1 MATKYILP
9 DGQII
14 RRQSFTLN
22 GVPHRA
28 TALDKEATREAL
40 GIVAAEIRTGYNIVV
55 DETVDDGWTYEA
67 AQTVDELR
75 EKLVAQVKSQAY
87 ALLAPTDW
95 YITRLTET
103 AEAVPAEVTTAR
115 AAIRA
120 ASDTN
125 EAALAAITDYDTL
138 LAWSATWP
146 E

>member
-14 RRQSFTLN
+14 GRQSFTLN
-22 GVPHRA
+22 SVSHRA

-40 GIVAAEIRTGYNIVV
+40 GIVTAETRSGYNIVV

-87 ALLAPTDW
+87 ALLALTDW

-103 AEAVPAEVTTAR
+103 AAVPAEVTTAR

-125 EAALAAITDYDTL
+125 EAALATITDYDEL